1 MPYGTYIE
9 VDAYYRSINEEKV
22 GSGDIKYRFMLGK
35 NITTNYDA
43 ERNHHYKL
51 TLKFKNFANDAD
63 WHIEYAEPEPGIEV
77 PNPYYI
83 SYLYNRTMDLP
94 IKINPGY
101 AKVESVKAEII
112 NNGWAPIGADANN
125 FDYYH
130 LIWKARMYG
139 MDFFL
144 CAVLL
149 QPYLQ
154 QQKKM
159 LVKARVLFMQK
170 ATKNTITELNEEIAN
185 MP

>member
-1 MPYGTYIE
+1 
-9 VDAYYRSINEEKV
+9 
-22 GSGDIKYRFMLGK
+22 MLGK

-101 AKVESVKAEII
+101 AKVESVKAEIL

-130 LIWKARMYG
+130 FDLEGKNVWNGFLSLRRTTATILTTTKADANEDSGIVYAESNR
-139 MDFFL
+139 
-144 CAVLL
+144 
-149 QPYLQ
+149 
-154 QQKKM
+154 
-159 LVKARVLFMQK
+159 
-170 ATKNTITELNEEIAN
+170 NTITELNEEIAN

>member
-94 IKINPGY
+94 IKN
-101 AKVESVKAEII
+101 KSWLCESGKCESG
-112 NNGWAPIGADANN
+112 NTQQWLGA
-125 FDYYH
+125 Y
-130 LIWKARMYG
+130 WCR
-139 MDFFL
+139 
-144 CAVLL
+144 C
-149 QPYLQ
+149 
-154 QQKKM
+154 
-159 LVKARVLFMQK
+159 
-170 ATKNTITELNEEIAN
+170 
-185 MP
+185 